1 MRIAIAAMFMATM
14 ATAQAKPAWRL
25 LPFAEG
31 AFVSDGAGF
40 EGDWT
45 VGSGLRWGAGAQGS
59 FYQPK
64 EDSMGWALI
73 VETRAGAMSGDLEG
87 TLESPDGSA
96 TGSTIEQSSYTARL
110 QTGPFYRML
119 GFWAASGGVFG
130 AEWVFSEGETTWY
143 REDYSLLFGLF
154 TEVGSDPWAPAG
166 VRVGGLLG
174 RRGGDQVWDGVYGD
188 GAIADSLEWL
198 REGFAGEAKVEA
210 WRGPVWGQLVLGA
223 TQESFR
229 HRSEEGSTGDAT
241 NWSIALRLGY
251 RFALGNLE
259 GFR

>member
-1 MRIAIAAMFMATM
+1 MRIAIAAMFMASM
-14 ATAQAKPAWRL
+14 ASAQTKPAWRMI
-25 LPFAEG
+25 PFAEG
-31 AFVSDGAGF
+31 AYVSDGGGY

-45 VGSGLRWGAGAQGS
+45 VGTGTRWGAGAQGS

-73 VETRAGAMSGDLEG
+73 LETRAGSLSADLEE
-87 TLESPDGSA
+87 TMEAPDGSPTGA
-96 TGSTIEQSSYTARL
+96 TMEQTSYGARL

-130 AEWVFSEGETTWY
+130 ADWVYSEGETTWY
-143 REDYSLLFGLF
+143 REDYTLLFGLF
-154 TEVGSDPWAPAG
+154 TEVGSDPWAYKG

-174 RRGGDQVWDGVYGD
+174 RRGGDQVWDGVYGE
-188 GAIADSLEWL
+188 GAISDSLEWL
-198 REGFAGEAKVEA
+198 REGFVGEARVEA
-210 WRGPVWGQLVLGA
+210 WRGPVWGQLVMGA
-223 TQESFR
+223 SQESFR
-229 HRSEEGSTGDAT
+229 HRSEEGSTGEAT
-241 NWSIALRLGY
+241 NWSIAMRLGY